1 MKKEFKHPYIPN
13 TSSYTRKK
21 MLEYLGLKDI
31 EDLINKIIP
40 TNLRFKG
47 KLNLPDPL
55 ISEVDLKKYINNII
69 FKNQSCEDLLCFLG
83 GDIWQHYVPSICDE
97 IGMRDEFLT
106 AYTGSPAQA
115 YTDHGRFQAQ
125 FEYQS
130 LMAELLDMDVV
141 TMPSW
146 SWGNS
151 AATALRIA
159 SRITK
164 RKKVLVINSISP
176 ERFNVIN
183 QYLYPDLK
191 ILKIKI
197 DKNTGM
203 VDLNYLKK
211 VLTDEIAAI
220 YIENPSYYGVIELNG
235 KEISEISHSNNSLL
249 IVGVDP
255 ISLGYFKP
263 PSQYGADIVV
273 GTLQPLGLHMNLGGG
288 IAGFLA
294 TKNDPNFI
302 QEIPYRIT
310 GMVDT
315 LEYDEFG
322 FEEAFYER
330 TSFMVRESPDKSK
343 EFFGTAAGLWAII
356 AGVYLSLMGPKG
368 MYEIGETILKKTQY
382 AIDKLSEID
391 GISVPKFKS
400 IHFKNFIIDFS
411 KIKLNIDEINRRL
424 LKYGIIGGLNI
435 SDRFKNNALYSVTEI
450 HSKEN
455 IDFLKETLKKI
466 INENKR

>member
-1 MKKEFKHPYIPN
+1 
-13 TSSYTRKK
+13 
-21 MLEYLGLKDI
+21 
-31 EDLINKIIP
+31 
-40 TNLRFKG
+40 
-47 KLNLPDPL
+47 
-55 ISEVDLKKYINNII
+55 
-69 FKNQSCEDLLCFLG
+69 
-83 GDIWQHYVPSICDE
+83 
-97 IGMRDEFLT
+97 
-106 AYTGSPAQA
+106 
-115 YTDHGRFQAQ
+115 
-125 FEYQS
+125 
-130 LMAELLDMDVV
+130 
-141 TMPSW
+141 
-146 SWGNS
+146 
-151 AATALRIA
+151 
-159 SRITK
+159 
-164 RKKVLVINSISP
+164 
-176 ERFNVIN
+176 
-183 QYLYPDLK
+183 
-191 ILKIKI
+191 
-197 DKNTGM
+197 M

-368 MYEIGETILKKTQY
+368 MYEIGETILKRTQY

-411 KIKLNIDEINRRL
+411 KIKLNIDEINHRL

-450 HSKEN
+450 HSKED
-455 IDFLKETLKKI
+455 IDFLEETLKKI